1 MSPCSC
7 LEFSFKH
14 GGCLPVCAGTVS
26 GAHSSQHFR
35 LCVGRVCNRTCC
47 FQANLPTPSKA
58 LPQVDNGDCSLLH
71 EVQVGRGQ
79 GAEASVHTVSLFL
92 FRSLGC
98 CGRMCHAEHKGNCQ
112 QSPPHSL
119 HAVDTPHPSP
129 PLQVQLLE
137 LVQGFLPNP
146 AEAQA
151 VGCSISCCI
160 RWSRIQLFLTFCVRR
175 KLGVF
180 LGC

>member
-79 GAEASVHTVSLFL
+79 GAEASVYSC
-92 FRSLGC
+92 LG
-98 CGRMCHAEHKGNCQ
+98 RLVAVAECAMQSIKGIVNSHLPIPCMLWTCLT
-112 QSPPHSL
+112 PPHLCRS
-119 HAVDTPHPSP
+119 S
-129 PLQVQLLE
+129 
-137 LVQGFLPNP
+137 
-146 AEAQA
+146 
-151 VGCSISCCI
+151 S
-160 RWSRIQLFLTFCVRR
+160 
-175 KLGVF
+175 
-180 LGC
+180 

>member
-1 MSPCSC
+1 M
-7 LEFSFKH
+7 
-14 GGCLPVCAGTVS
+14 CAGTVS

-71 EVQVGRGQ
+71 EVQVGRGR

-112 QSPPHSL
+112 QSPPQSL

-146 AEAQA
+146 VEAQA

-160 RWSRIQLFLTFCVRR
+160 RWSRIQLFLTFSVCEEEVGSVSRLLTILEASPM
-175 KLGVF
+175 LGHSE
-180 LGC
+180 

>member
-14 GGCLPVCAGTVS
+14 GGCLVCAGTVS

-71 EVQVGRGQ
+71 EVQVGRGR

-160 RWSRIQLFLTFCVRR
+160 RWSRIQLFLTFCVR
-175 KLGVF
+175 GGSWECF
-180 LGC
+180 